1 MWPMPACS
9 IFIAEPFLN
18 EYYTDLEFLMVFM
31 NIYIYIYIY
40 IYIFF
45 FLNILL

>member
-1 MWPMPACS
+1 MFFLWQQGNAMWPVPACS

-31 NIYIYIYIY
+31 NIFLYK
-40 IYIFF
+40 YIF
-45 FLNILL
+45 